1 MNHETLTIGILSPG
15 DMGHSVGNVLR
26 ENGARVITCLEGR
39 SPRTEKLAQHAGIDP
54 VASYTDLVEQADLLL
69 SILVP
74 AQALPTATKV
84 AGAIASTNAASTGA
98 NVLYVDCNAIA
109 PETTR
114 KIDSLIVNAGGRFAD
129 ASIIG
134 PPPRE
139 PGKTRFY
146 TSGKD
151 AADFEAL
158 NNYGLHVIPI
168 GDEVGHASAIKMCY
182 AALTKGTSALA
193 TELFTAASA
202 MGVFE
207 PLVKEFQL
215 SQSERYDSLSKTVAR
230 IPMKSRRWVGEM
242 EEIAKSFE
250 DVGLT
255 PKILQGA
262 ADVYR
267 LMGSTTLADRT
278 PEDKTPFP
286 SLEETVAELV
296 EKSRKG

>member
-1 MNHETLTIGILSPG
+1 MDHETLTIGILSPG

-39 SPRTEKLAQHAGIDP
+39 SPRTEKLAEDAGIEA
-54 VASYTDLVEQADLLL
+54 VASYPDLVEQADLLL

-84 AGAIASTNAASTGA
+84 ASAISSSGSS
-98 NVLYVDCNAIA
+98 VLYVDCNAIA

-114 KIDSLIVNAGGRFAD
+114 EIDRVIIDAGARFAD

-134 PPPRE
+134 PPPRVA
-139 PGKTRFY
+139 GKTRFY

-151 AADFEAL
+151 AVDFEKL
-158 NNYGLHVIPI
+158 NNYGLHVISL
-168 GDEVGHASAIKMCY
+168 GDEIGHASAIKMCY

-193 TELFTAASA
+193 TELFAAASA

-207 PLVKEFQL
+207 PLVAEFQQSQSDRYESL
-215 SQSERYDSLSKTVAR
+215 SQNVPR
-230 IPMKSRRWVGEM
+230 IAMKSRRWVGEM

-267 LMGSTTLADRT
+267 LMGSTALADRT
-278 PEDKTPFP
+278 PEDKAPFP
-286 SLEETVAELV
+286 SLEETVVELV
-296 EKSRKG
+296 KKSKKS

>member
-1 MNHETLTIGILSPG
+1 MSHKDLMIGILSPG
-15 DMGHSVGNVLR
+15 DMGHTVGNVLR

-39 SPRTEKLAQHAGIDP
+39 SQRTEKLTEDAGIEIVD
-54 VASYTDLVEQADLLL
+54 SYPALVEQADLLL

-84 AGAIASTNAASTGA
+84 ASALASTNTS
-98 NVLYVDCNAIA
+98 VLYVDCNAIA

-114 KIDSLIVNAGGRFAD
+114 QIERVIVEAEAQFAD

-134 PPPRE
+134 PPPRR
-139 PGKTRFY
+139 PGITRFY

-151 AADFEAL
+151 AGGFEKL
-158 NNYGLHVIPI
+158 NEYGLQVVSL
-168 GDEVGHASAIKMCY
+168 GDEIGHASAIKMCY

-193 TELFTAASA
+193 AELFTAASA

-207 PLVKEFQL
+207 PLVAEFQL
-215 SQSERYDSLSKTVAR
+215 SQSERYESLSQSVAR

-250 DVGLT
+250 NVGLT
-255 PKILQGA
+255 PKIIQGA

-278 PEDKTPFP
+278 PEDTTPFP
-286 SLEETVAELV
+286 SLEETVTELV
-296 EKSRKG
+296 KKSKKG